1 MNYLGIDLELT
12 GLWLQKLCR
21 QKSLTIR
28 DIQQYL
34 GLVYPQSIYRW
45 FRGMALPSLDHLYLL
60 SGLLKRDMDELLIG
74 NRAWKGRRLC
84 CYYLL
89 ICQREQQIK
98 SRTATGKPKQSQV
111 VSPEL
116 LCFNS
121 PHWTSSPMTE
131 APICDMIVAEP
142 IQKEEMGLKLQDR
155 EKGGAVQGEHVQKD
169 QESQIYQRRG

>member
-98 SRTATGKPKQSQV
+98 SRTATGKPKQSQA

-116 LCFNS
+116 LCSYGIHQTNS
-121 PHWTSSPMTE
+121 VNQ
-131 APICDMIVAEP
+131 ANRIN
-142 IQKEEMGLKLQDR
+142 
-155 EKGGAVQGEHVQKD
+155 
-169 QESQIYQRRG
+169 